1 MSINSVTNKHLTM
14 TMNRAKRSL
23 PYLQLLKSAPSK
35 NRLVMLKAYPLFVI
49 DDMVEIL
56 YNILNNN
63 LSVPSRDFNKLVHRR
78 KPILA
83 DVYSAARNRRL
94 RKKLILNQKGGF
106 IGAII
111 PILTSVLGGLVSSA
125 L

>member
-1 MSINSVTNKHLTM
+1 
-14 TMNRAKRSL
+14 MNRAKRSL

-56 YNILNNN
+56 YNIFNNN